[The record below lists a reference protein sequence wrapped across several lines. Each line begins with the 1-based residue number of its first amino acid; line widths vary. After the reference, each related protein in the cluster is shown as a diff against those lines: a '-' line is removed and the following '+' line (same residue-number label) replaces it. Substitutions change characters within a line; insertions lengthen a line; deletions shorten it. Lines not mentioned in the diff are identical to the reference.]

1 MEHMVQTRERE
12 REEKKKTWS
21 GEARGGQNE
30 NVKKKGGYLD
40 LTSRTDALFNW
51 ANWASLLNMR

>member
-1 MEHMVQTRERE
+1 MVQTRERE
-12 REEKKKTWS
+12 REEKKKKLDL

-40 LTSRTDALFNW
+40 LTSRTDALFN
-51 ANWASLLNMR
+51 

>member
-1 MEHMVQTRERE
+1 MVQTRERE
-12 REEKKKTWS
+12 REKEKKKKLDL

-51 ANWASLLNMR
+51 ASLLNMR

>member
-12 REEKKKTWS
+12 RERGKKKTWS

-51 ANWASLLNMR
+51 ASLLNMR